1 MTKLNIHEAKTHLS
15 KYLLK
20 VEEGETVLL
29 CRNGKPVA
37 QIVPLSK
44 GRVSKHRRLGLAK
57 GMGKVTESFF
67 KPLSDGDLPGF
78 GL

>member
-20 VEEGETVLL
+20 VQEGETIIL
-29 CRNGKPVA
+29 CKNGLPVA
-37 QIVPLSK
+37 QITPLSK
-44 GRVSKHRRLGLAK
+44 KSKPNRQLFGLAR
-57 GMGKVTESFF
+57 GMGKVTDSFF
-67 KPLSDGDLPGF
+67 EPLTDKDFPGA